1 MSRVRPRVV
10 FHSLIWVVVGLIAL
24 AVMAIGVTAWGLRSD
39 QIAGGIR
46 ETDRI
51 ATILA
56 DQTNRSVRAIDA
68 ALRDVEARVDSLRID
83 TPGDFPRVVY
93 QKGVF
98 DFLSERLG
106 RLPQATVITLQD
118 SDGQLI

>member
-51 ATILA
+51 AAILA
-56 DQTNRSVRAIDA
+56 DQTNRSVAAIDA
-68 ALRDVEARVDSLRID
+68 ALRDVQVQVASLGID
-83 TPGDFPRVVY
+83 TPADLAGAV
-93 QKGVF
+93 QKRNVF
-98 DFLSERLG
+98 D
-106 RLPQATVITLQD
+106 
-118 SDGQLI
+118 